1 MITVSGFTDEAG
13 ARLDTQLALLAE
25 LNENTMCP
33 RMVDG
38 KSIAAV
44 TYDSFSKSVKPK
56 LDSAGVCFSSIGS
69 PIGKIALDDEQAYRK
84 QLGQLAELA
93 EIAVSMGCKYIRIF
107 SFFVESGCDYEAAF
121 PKVVSKLRGYLKVIE
136 GTDIVLIHENEKR
149 IFGDTPERALR
160 LVRALDSSHFRLCYD
175 ASNYIQCGCDPWQA
189 YLMTKQYTVYY
200 HMKDCLNGI
209 EVPLGEGSGRI
220 ADILTDLVKCG
231 YDGYLTL
238 EPHTAK
244 YALLRHAVYLLPPV
258 GKLAVLRRVYRAIDK
273 AHGISPLSRVSRR
286 QVYIW
291 QHSNLVRLLEEAGYH
306 G

>member
-13 ARLDTQLALLAE
+13 SGLDAQLALLAE
-25 LNENTMCP
+25 LNESTMCP
-33 RMVDG
+33 RTVNG
-38 KSIAAV
+38 KSIASL
-44 TYDSFSKSVKPK
+44 TYEEFAASIKPR
-56 LDSAGVCFSSIGS
+56 LDNAGVKFSSIGS
-69 PIGKIALDDEQAYRK
+69 PIGKIALDDEQAYQK
-84 QLGQLAELA
+84 QLCQLRELTK
-93 EIAVSMGCKYIRIF
+93 IALCMGCKYIRVF
-107 SFFVESGCDYEAAF
+107 SFFVESGCDYRAAL
-121 PKVVSKLRGYLKVIE
+121 PKVIGRLRGLLKAVE

-149 IFGDTPERALR
+149 IFGDTPERALS
-160 LVRALDSSHFRLCYD
+160 LVKELDSPQFRLCYD

-200 HMKDCLNGI
+200 HMKDCEQGI

-220 ADILTDLVKCG
+220 ADILADLVKGG

-244 YALLRHAVYLLPPV
+244 YALLRYPVYLLPPL
-258 GKLAVLRRVYRAIDK
+258 GRLAAVRRIYRSVDR

-291 QHSNLVRLLEEAGYH
+291 QHGNLVRLLREAGYN